1 MSNGNAS
8 DSSTDSNKRRRVRIS
23 EDDDASA
30 ASGGPKAPHGNTN
43 TPKGL
48 ADETAKG
55 FVATLHHAIRNN
67 VQAGATAYIDAFA
80 TWFRKNQAFLNMKNN
95 PSYIP
100 TDARVSVSLHP
111 MASVDADPGFK
122 DLVRETAGVVEQCRE
137 LLRDPILRVTKMNAE
152 ALLQEAQIAYIDA
165 LPDIAEL
172 VVSDELDDRAE
183 KYGKHQAVVDLVSH
197 HEDATLSPF
206 KLTAD
211 TFSIMYCKHHSL
223 ESLPEPSTREPT
235 QINPSASSTTP
246 TASGISGGGQNQP
259 GSAQVNN
266 TAATQGGGTNAS
278 SAGATAP
285 VINNNA
291 GATSLAAA
299 AAGAAAA
306 PVADAA
312 AAAPDAAAAAAVTP
326 AVPEARH
333 SVRVQRVMEAVM
345 TPEQRGI
352 MDTLSTDQAA
362 AVQRLMEFGLTFG
375 PAATPQP
382 RPSSTNRA
390 IREMNNP
397 YANADDGTGDVNM
410 GDADGNDGNGG
421 GSNAGF
427 VLASDLLSWGEKE
440 TIRRRLKAIV
450 RGAFVRP
457 VDLYK
462 VQCEHNAKALRLKT
476 VARRQTTHKVAD
488 KTAEALEAEQ
498 AVDPK
503 IVRVL
508 IVETTTKTTK
518 KILAK
523 EKEKEKKKKAPKQQ
537 QQKRSQQQQTK
548 NANSSTKASA
558 APPKRNARRRSP
570 DPKAAAAG
578 EDSGGNRRGR
588 STKPQRQQPKK
599 RGDTSKSR
607 RSKHTKQST
616 RK

>member
-80 TWFRKNQAFLNMKNN
+80 TWFRKNQAYLNMKNN

-152 ALLQEAQIAYIDA
+152 ALLQEAQLAYIDV

-211 TFSIMYCKHHSL
+211 TFSTMYCKHHSL
-223 ESLPEPSTREPT
+223 ESLPEPSTREPE
-235 QINPSASSTTP
+235 QINPSASSTTT
-246 TASGISGGGQNQP
+246 TASGNRVGGQNQP

-278 SAGATAP
+278 PPVANAP
-285 VINNNA
+285 VNNNA

-299 AAGAAAA
+299 AAGAATAQ
-306 PVADAA
+306 VAGAA
-312 AAAPDAAAAAAVTP
+312 AAAPEAAAAVPVTP
-326 AVPEARH
+326 AEPPPRH
-333 SVRVQRVMEAVM
+333 SVRVQQVMEAVM
-345 TPEQRGI
+345 TEEQRTV
-352 MDTLSTDQAA
+352 METLSTDQAA

-375 PAATPQP
+375 PAAASPP

-390 IREMNNP
+390 IRNMNNP
-397 YANADDGTGDVNM
+397 YANADDGTGDVDM
-410 GDADGNDGNGG
+410 GNADGNDGNDG

-457 VDLYK
+457 ADLYQ

-508 IVETTTKTTK
+508 IVETATKTTK
-518 KILAK
+518 KVLA
-523 EKEKEKKKKAPKQQ
+523 KEKEKKKKAPKQQ
-537 QQKRSQQQQTK
+537 QQQRSQQQQTK

-558 APPKRNARRRSP
+558 APTKRNARRRSP

-578 EDSGGNRRGR
+578 EDSGRNRRGR